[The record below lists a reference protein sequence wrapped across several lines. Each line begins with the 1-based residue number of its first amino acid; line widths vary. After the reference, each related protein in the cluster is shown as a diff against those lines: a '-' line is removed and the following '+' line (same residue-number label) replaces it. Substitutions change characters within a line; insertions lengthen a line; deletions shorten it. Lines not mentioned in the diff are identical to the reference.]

1 MAIAT
6 AIAIA
11 QISRLIGFTIENYI
25 SATKILPK
33 NQGQTVDSHVI
44 FLYSVGFQIL
54 SRVSSVKLYKV
65 AHYVGSGSIGREK
78 SWIINTYKTTTHW
91 FVLGLTQEQRVADSG
106 WPAQLQVIDTE
117 NRETSESESAS
128 TSWPVVIWTWMETYL
143 GDKILH

>member
-78 SWIINTYKTTTHW
+78 SWIINTYKTTTH
-91 FVLGLTQEQRVADSG
+91 
-106 WPAQLQVIDTE
+106 
-117 NRETSESESAS
+117 
-128 TSWPVVIWTWMETYL
+128 
-143 GDKILH
+143 